1 MALEIA
7 NKAYTYKVTKQ
18 PGLTVN
24 ASEHLLD
31 LNKERL
37 TTNAETKFWANY
49 LHDLESIWWIIAWTS
64 LNFEKIED
72 ISAVPQ
78 YERVEDKVRDEIIDE
93 IFPDDLHSRE
103 RSKFFHSESSFN
115 TQMGMVPR
123 PLLAL
128 EYIMEKLRKILN
140 DAYLEEEYSLEKND
154 QPIEL
159 LHERV
164 PHEKI
169 LEILK
174 LFPDEDVGVVSI
186 DDNPERFARME
197 QRLQSLKSGS
207 DESKRPQ
214 KRTRRVFSKVFRV
227 IWANILLLGLYKTR
241 KKNKKKWYPNR
252 S

>member
-1 MALEIA
+1 M
-7 NKAYTYKVTKQ
+7 
-18 PGLTVN
+18 
-24 ASEHLLD
+24 
-31 LNKERL
+31 
-37 TTNAETKFWANY
+37 
-49 LHDLESIWWIIAWTS
+49 
-64 LNFEKIED
+64 
-72 ISAVPQ
+72 
-78 YERVEDKVRDEIIDE
+78 
-93 IFPDDLHSRE
+93 
-103 RSKFFHSESSFN
+103 
-115 TQMGMVPR
+115 
-123 PLLAL
+123 
-128 EYIMEKLRKILN
+128 
-140 DAYLEEEYSLEKND
+140 EKND